1 MKLLAVVG
9 TAGLI
14 FLLGNAA
21 ASVAQ
26 EPDKP
31 EKHDDKA
38 KPEKQEQPAKQDEK
52 QPKHEPADKPAK
64 PENRPAKPE
73 PAEKAAKPESKPA
86 KAEQPKQVQQQNQK
100 AVQQSQK
107 DSHGNGAHGRIA
119 EDRYRASFGTEHH
132 FHVQRSDYEHH
143 RFAYSGYNFVFV
155 DAWPGDWGYN
165 DDVYVVYEDG
175 VYYMYDV
182 VHPGV
187 HITLNIAD

>member
-9 TAGLI
+9 TACLI

-21 ASVAQ
+21 ASMAQ

-38 KPEKQEQPAKQDEK
+38 KPEKQDQPPKQDEK
-52 QPKHEPADKPAK
+52 PPKQEPAK
-64 PENRPAKPE
+64 PENKPAKPE
-73 PAEKAAKPESKPA
+73 PADKAAKPESKP
-86 KAEQPKQVQQQNQK
+86 EQPKQGQQQNQK
-100 AVQQSQK
+100 TVQQSQR
-107 DSHGNGAHGRIA
+107 DNTTHGNGAHGRIA
-119 EDRYRASFGTEHH
+119 DDRYRASFGTEHH
-132 FHVQRSDYEHH
+132 FHVQRSDYEHR
-143 RFAYSGYNFVFV
+143 RFAYGGYNFVFV
-155 DAWPGDWGYN
+155 DAWPGDWGYT

-182 VHPGV
+182 VRPGV

>member
-1 MKLLAVVG
+1 MKPLAVVG
-9 TAGLI
+9 TACLI

-21 ASVAQ
+21 ASMAQ

-38 KPEKQEQPAKQDEK
+38 KPEKQDQPPKKDEK
-52 QPKHEPADKPAK
+52 PPKQEPAK
-64 PENRPAKPE
+64 PENKPAKPE
-73 PAEKAAKPESKPA
+73 PADKAAKPESKPA
-86 KAEQPKQVQQQNQK
+86 KPEQPKQVQQQNQK
-100 AVQQSQK
+100 TVQQSQR
-107 DSHGNGAHGRIA
+107 DNTTHGNGAHGRIA
-119 EDRYRASFGTEHH
+119 DDRYRASFGTDHH
-132 FHVQRSDYEHH
+132 FHVQRSDYEHR
-143 RFAYSGYNFVFV
+143 RFAYGGYNFVFI

>member
-21 ASVAQ
+21 TSVAQ

-38 KPEKQEQPAKQDEK
+38 KPEKQDQPPKQDEK
-52 QPKHEPADKPAK
+52 PPKQEPADKPAAK
-64 PENRPAKPE
+64 PENKPAKQE
-73 PAEKAAKPESKPA
+73 PVDKAAKPESKPA
-86 KAEQPKQVQQQNQK
+86 AKPDPKQVQQQNQK
-100 AVQQSQK
+100 TVQQSQ
-107 DSHGNGAHGRIA
+107 HGNGAHGRIA
-119 EDRYRASFGTEHH
+119 DDRYRASFGTEHH

-143 RFAYSGYNFVFV
+143 RFAYGGYNFVFV

-187 HITLNIAD
+187 HITLNISD

>member
-9 TAGLI
+9 AAGLI

-38 KPEKQEQPAKQDEK
+38 KPEKQEQPANKDEK
-52 QPKHEPADKPAK
+52 QPKQEPADKPAK
-64 PENRPAKPE
+64 TENRPAKPE

-86 KAEQPKQVQQQNQK
+86 KPEQPKQNQK
-100 AVQQSQK
+100 TVQQSQH
-107 DSHGNGAHGRIA
+107 STTTQGNGAHGRIA
-119 EDRYRASFGTEHH
+119 DDRYRASFGTEHH
-132 FHVQRSDYEHH
+132 FHVQRSDYEHR
-143 RFAYSGYNFVFV
+143 RFAYGGYNFVFI
-155 DAWPGDWGYN
+155 DAWPGDWGYT

>member
-9 TAGLI
+9 TASLI

-21 ASVAQ
+21 VSVAQ

-38 KPEKQEQPAKQDEK
+38 KPEKQEQPPKQDEK
-52 QPKHEPADKPAK
+52 PPKQEPAD
-64 PENRPAKPE
+64 
-73 PAEKAAKPESKPA
+73 KAAKPESKPA
-86 KAEQPKQVQQQNQK
+86 KPEQPKQVQQQNQK
-100 AVQQSQK
+100 TVQQSQH
-107 DSHGNGAHGRIA
+107 DTTTHGNGAHGRIA
-119 EDRYRASFGTEHH
+119 DDRYRTSFGTEHH
-132 FHVQRSDYEHH
+132 FHVHRGDYEHR
-143 RFAYSGYNFVFV
+143 RFAYGGYNFVFV
-155 DAWPGDWGYN
+155 DTWPGDWGYD

>member
-9 TAGLI
+9 TAGVI
-14 FLLGNAA
+14 FLLGNAT
-21 ASVAQ
+21 ASMAQ

-31 EKHDDKA
+31 QKHDDKA
-38 KPEKQEQPAKQDEK
+38 KPEKQEQPAKQNEK
-52 QPKHEPADKPAK
+52 QPKQEPADKPAK
-64 PENRPAKPE
+64 PE
-73 PAEKAAKPESKPA
+73 
-86 KAEQPKQVQQQNQK
+86 QPKQAQQQDQK
-100 AVQQSQK
+100 TVQQSQRANTN
-107 DSHGNGAHGRIA
+107 HGNGTHGRIA
-119 EDRYRASFGTEHH
+119 EDHYRASFGSEHH
-132 FHVQRSDYEHH
+132 FHVHRGDYEHR

-155 DAWPGDWGYN
+155 DTWPGDWGYD